1 MLKLNEPYSI
11 TEKELLEMSHN
22 DDDDD
27 DDDDDN
33 DDDELQFDL
42 SYRTDRTY

>member
-1 MLKLNEPYSI
+1 VLKLNEPYSI
-11 TEKELLEMSHN
+11 TEKELLEMSHHN

-27 DDDDDN
+27 DDDK
-33 DDDELQFDL
+33 LQFDL